1 MGEIKTETTVTTV
14 TTLSV
19 LGMGK
24 TVENRQIP
32 TKTDNSR
39 QKLTNTD
46 IAPCGCCIFAS

>member
-1 MGEIKTETTVTTV
+1 MGEIKTETTVTSV

>member
-32 TKTDNSR
+32 TKTD
-39 QKLTNTD
+39 KYGHCTL
-46 IAPCGCCIFAS
+46 